1 MFFDVTAG
9 ERARRI
15 RQHRDEPEFVPDP
28 TDPRAE
34 GPFSAEPRAPQ
45 APRQIADP
53 TDPRNGEAAA

>member
-15 RQHRDEPEFVPDP
+15 RVHPEEAEFVPDP

-34 GPFSAEPRAPQ
+34 EPLAAESETIDDPGPVL
-45 APRQIADP
+45 DP
-53 TDPRNGEAAA
+53 TDPRNGEAA

>member
-15 RQHRDEPEFVPDP
+15 RVHPEEVEFVPDP

-34 GPFSAEPRAPQ
+34 ELLAGKSETIDDPRPVL
-45 APRQIADP
+45 DP
-53 TDPRNGEAAA
+53 TDPRNGQAA